1 MGRNQIGRSSSD
13 DLTIQLNPDHKYMVG
28 IGDKDFFLLNPLP
41 TFNPRILLSI
51 PEKHGDN
58 IITLKLTRHE
68 KMSDPASLEGNSSLP
83 FSDCIHFKVAEHI
96 GCTSFW

>member
-1 MGRNQIGRSSSD
+1 MGMNFFIHPKRNQIGRSSSD

-68 KMSDPASLEGNSSLP
+68 KMRYILNTLQLVFFSLLMQ
-83 FSDCIHFKVAEHI
+83 
-96 GCTSFW
+96 

>member
-1 MGRNQIGRSSSD
+1 MGMNFFIHPKRNQIGRSSSD

-68 KMSDPASLEGNSSLP
+68 KMRYILNTL
-83 FSDCIHFKVAEHI
+83 
-96 GCTSFW
+96 